1 MVLSLTSLFE
11 GLQLDLKK
19 KKKERQKSSRSRRGS
34 AVPLRTQLVD
44 FNGGRTS
51 PGSASSPGAQAGRCP
66 DPAAG
71 GGLGADLAGVSWP
84 FLCLVN

>member
-11 GLQLDLKK
+11 GSQLDLKK

-44 FNGGRTS
+44 FNGGENLSRQCQQ
-51 PGSASSPGAQAGRCP
+51 PQGAGRALPGPSCGRW
-66 DPAAG
+66 A
-71 GGLGADLAGVSWP
+71 
-84 FLCLVN
+84 